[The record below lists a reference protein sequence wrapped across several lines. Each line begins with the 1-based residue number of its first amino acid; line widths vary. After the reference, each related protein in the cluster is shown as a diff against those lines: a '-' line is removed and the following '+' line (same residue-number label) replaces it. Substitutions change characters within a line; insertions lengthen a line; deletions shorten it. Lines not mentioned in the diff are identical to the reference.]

1 MWLSCITYDLVALR
15 AMPADQANEILVSI
29 KNKKRDLAGLDNDGE
44 SIPEFPAPASF
55 EDPDP
60 NLTSLTIKRS
70 WVTQAKAQE
79 FSDFADAAAEFIT
92 ASVEEQV

>member
-15 AMPADQANEILVSI
+15 ALPAEDAFDVLISVMNKRNE
-29 KNKKRDLAGLDNDGE
+29 LAGVDNDGA
-44 SIPEFPAPASF
+44 SVPEFPAPASIA
-55 EDPDP
+55 DIDP
-60 NLTSLTIKRS
+60 NLSTLIIKRS
-70 WVTQAKAQE
+70 WTTQAKAQE